1 MYQHILSEGHV
12 LLRGHLTQATP
23 TCLVDAVSALQDNC
37 FNLADSL
44 CAYPT
49 SKEAIAMATRYLIL
63 SGLTVAEV
71 FQHVTGNYSKV
82 GEGKGMW
89 GRKKEKEEREER
101 EGGKKIEGSKKGGH
115 YKFSFVLLQPSCTA
129 YSVLMKYL
137 NLVLFENE
145 NITSQAQWVS
155 LVIDC
160 KFTVILMFLTAPG
173 HPKYPYPC
181 KLLLCHNLIALS
193 TEAVKG
199 NNHQYMRLS
208 SSQYFELNYTHTC
221 THTHT
226 APSNGGQNSGFLC

>member
-71 FQHVTGNYSKV
+71 FQHVTGNYSEV

-89 GRKKEKEEREER
+89 GRRRRGRRGRVGIK
-101 EGGKKIEGSKKGGH
+101 
-115 YKFSFVLLQPSCTA
+115 
-129 YSVLMKYL
+129 
-137 NLVLFENE
+137 
-145 NITSQAQWVS
+145 
-155 LVIDC
+155 
-160 KFTVILMFLTAPG
+160 
-173 HPKYPYPC
+173 
-181 KLLLCHNLIALS
+181 
-193 TEAVKG
+193 
-199 NNHQYMRLS
+199 
-208 SSQYFELNYTHTC
+208 
-221 THTHT
+221 
-226 APSNGGQNSGFLC
+226 